1 MLTICSANGND
12 GNAWE
17 ALPEEVDFRIKGI
30 QIDL

>member
-17 ALPEEVDFRIKGI
+17 ALPEVDFRIKGI